1 MQDNKV
7 ENLFGFGKNTIK
19 FPDGTILE
27 HGVGMA
33 GKYGTYVRNN
43 LSKDFKLISAVVP
56 VHRGSEANDT
66 NVVVFPYMNQAFDA
80 YSSRRNE
87 NISIFFIAIGKWK

>member
-1 MQDNKV
+1 V
-7 ENLFGFGKNTIK
+7 ENLFSFGKNTIK

-27 HGVGMA
+27 HGVGVA
-33 GKYGTYVRNN
+33 GKSGTYVRNN

-56 VHRGSEANDT
+56 VHRGSDASDT

>member
-1 MQDNKV
+1 MFSF
-7 ENLFGFGKNTIK
+7 EKNTIK

-27 HGVGMA
+27 HGVGVA
-33 GKYGTYVRNN
+33 GKSGTYVRNN
-43 LSKDFKLISAVVP
+43 LSKDFKLISAVVS
-56 VHRGSEANDT
+56 VHRGSDVNDT
-66 NVVVFPYMNQAFDA
+66 NVVVFQYMNQAFDA